1 MSTRILSLIGVWIV
15 AFAVAAAAQETP
27 SSSVITG
34 NSAGRIR
41 LGMTVGEARKAVAP
55 MKLERTSDGEGVAL
69 IALKRGNETVMT
81 IYAGEEDRDAAIA
94 ENARIEQIWVW
105 DKNYRTAGGISPGMR
120 VAAAEKIR
128 GPVKEI
134 VRSEIESR
142 EYAEFTRQPAGITFR
157 LNSGDGVFAAG
168 SSTTAKYRPAAR
180 ILSIEVVGERTP
192 MDGDDD
198 VNFTSTYTN
207 LHSGCTSAGGE
218 EGGHVSTFCKGPTG
232 YQVHFFD
239 AATVYQLNVAD
250 EKRDFEEPIA
260 TFGLDKLK
268 TAKALEWRL
277 ADGNPFAAIFTH
289 PGSGKVFVRGLKG
302 FERIKLEED
311 GKGAVARA
319 RSMADD
325 MYADIIV
332 PATRVQIIDAS
343 PVVTV
348 YGKLKDYDDKA
359 KYVVK
364 AAAGDHLKV
373 SIKARKWTGE
383 EGPIM
388 VGMVTMPDG
397 SSDGAPGGTV
407 FDDALTQDG
416 DHEILV
422 YQNGAKS
429 RAENIDYEVT
439 ISLTP
444 KAS

>member
-1 MSTRILSLIGVWIV
+1 MNTRILSLFGIWIV
-15 AFAVAAAAQETP
+15 VLAAAAAAQETP

-34 NSAGRIR
+34 ERAGRIR
-41 LGMTVGEARKAVAP
+41 LGMTVAEARKAVAP
-55 MKLERTSDGEGVAL
+55 MKLERTSDGEGIAL
-69 IALKRGNETVMT
+69 IALKRGKDTVMT

-94 ENARIEQIWVW
+94 ENAKIEQIWVW
-105 DKNYRTAGGISPGMR
+105 DKNYRTSEGISPGMR
-120 VAAAEKIR
+120 LAEAEKIS

-142 EYAEFTRQPAGITFR
+142 EFVEFARQPSGIMFR
-157 LNSGDGVFAAG
+157 LYSGDGVFAAG

-180 ILSIEVVGERTP
+180 ILSIEVVGERAP

-198 VNFTSTYTN
+198 VSFTSTHTD
-207 LHSGCTSAGGE
+207 LRSGCTSAGGE
-218 EGGHVSTFCKGPTG
+218 EGGHVSTFCKGPAG

-250 EKRDFEEPIA
+250 ERRDFEEPVA
-260 TFGLDKLK
+260 MFGLDKLK
-268 TAKALEWRL
+268 AAKAVEWRI
-277 ADGNPFAAIFTH
+277 ADGTPFAAIFTH
-289 PGSGKVFVRGLKG
+289 PGNGKVIVRGLKG
-302 FERIKLEED
+302 FERIKLEEE
-311 GKGAVARA
+311 GKGALERA

-332 PATRVQIIDAS
+332 PATRIDAT
-343 PVVTV
+343 PTVTV
-348 YGKLKDYDDKA
+348 YGKLAKYDDKA

-364 AAAGDHLKV
+364 ASAGDHLKV

-388 VGMVTMPDG
+388 VGIVMMPDG

-444 KAS
+444 KAN